1 MYIYIADSKYESSLF
16 KVQIKKET
24 NCRYIPVRGTYED
37 IIGSDA
43 SLHDWRSYF
52 SKRKFNCFATGQ
64 EALTWL
70 RERARERVIRDE
82 KMLKR
87 SKDEYARLQNFRL
100 SEDDCQ

>member
-1 MYIYIADSKYESSLF
+1 VYIYIADSKYESSLF

-37 IIGSDA
+37 IIGRDST
-43 SLHDWRSYF
+43 LHDWRSYF

-70 RERARERVIRDE
+70 RERAKERVIRDRNV
-82 KMLKR
+82 LKR
-87 SKDEYARLQNFRL
+87 SEDELAYLERFQLL
-100 SEDDCQ
+100 EDER